1 MENESAE
8 RTILA
13 ERGISAPST
22 NQNSREILYKVEL
35 SVRPETNPLYNH
47 LIEEFAKQ
55 TSIPMLINTSLNINE
70 QPTVNSPLEA
80 LHTYFCS
87 GLDVLYLGP
96 YRLEKPR

>member
-35 SVRPETNPLYNH
+35 RAWPK
-47 LIEEFAKQ
+47 KQ
-55 TSIPMLINTSLNINE
+55 
-70 QPTVNSPLEA
+70 LE
-80 LHTYFCS
+80 
-87 GLDVLYLGP
+87 
-96 YRLEKPR
+96 

>member
-35 SVRPETNPLYNH
+35 SLTLANFEVAHRLRGTR
-47 LIEEFAKQ
+47 
-55 TSIPMLINTSLNINE
+55 NIGSFS
-70 QPTVNSPLEA
+70 TIS
-80 LHTYFCS
+80 
-87 GLDVLYLGP
+87 
-96 YRLEKPR
+96 

>member
-35 SVRPETNPLYNH
+35 RKRLKADIARERLARMPSHGYEDRLDHPL
-47 LIEEFAKQ
+47 
-55 TSIPMLINTSLNINE
+55 IPKM
-70 QPTVNSPLEA
+70 
-80 LHTYFCS
+80 
-87 GLDVLYLGP
+87 
-96 YRLEKPR
+96 